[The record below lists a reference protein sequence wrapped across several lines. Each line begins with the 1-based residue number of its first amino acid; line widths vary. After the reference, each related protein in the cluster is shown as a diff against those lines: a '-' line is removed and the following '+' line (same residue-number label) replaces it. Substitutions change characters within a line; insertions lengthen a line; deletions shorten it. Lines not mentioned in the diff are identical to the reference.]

1 MGMVFK
7 GIVERIFGIG
17 VFTKENN
24 SKLWKEDNA
33 KQLQQHGVTEGG
45 GNNRLVDKSN
55 LRLFD
60 IERSNVRLSFMF
72 NGAPTIIGNHI
83 GAIIDDFTTNIDW
96 EAYRNQLRK
105 TIHSSIEQCRS
116 ITLFFNS
123 GLHDI
128 SFSGKNSTDHRNLY
142 GKNLKLAINY
152 LQVLV
157 DEEKLKVKTSST
169 LSSATQRKIKHHH
182 RHNNNVCVDSNTTLF
197 WVNIV
202 PTFGE
207 RICTGGYV
215 RQYNEIASKV
225 MKRFG
230 IRVLDVYSMLTG
242 FPQDSDGIHCLKNY
256 IYPSTPYKSYS
267 CNRLV
272 DSYLHAILSKDI

>member
-1 MGMVFK
+1 MGMVSK
-7 GIVERIFGIG
+7 GIVERIFGIE
-17 VFTKENN
+17 VFAKENN
-24 SKLWKEDNA
+24 SKQWKEDNA

-45 GNNRLVDKSN
+45 GKNRLVDKSN

-83 GAIIDDFTTNIDW
+83 GVIIDEITTNINW

-128 SFSGKNSTDHRNLY
+128 SGKNSTDQRNLY

-157 DEEKLKVKTSST
+157 DEEKLK
-169 LSSATQRKIKHHH
+169 LKHSPH
-182 RHNNNVCVDSNTTLF
+182 
-197 WVNIV
+197 
-202 PTFGE
+202 
-207 RICTGGYV
+207 Y
-215 RQYNEIASKV
+215 
-225 MKRFG
+225 
-230 IRVLDVYSMLTG
+230 
-242 FPQDSDGIHCLKNY
+242 PQ
-256 IYPSTPYKSYS
+256 
-267 CNRLV
+267 
-272 DSYLHAILSKDI
+272 